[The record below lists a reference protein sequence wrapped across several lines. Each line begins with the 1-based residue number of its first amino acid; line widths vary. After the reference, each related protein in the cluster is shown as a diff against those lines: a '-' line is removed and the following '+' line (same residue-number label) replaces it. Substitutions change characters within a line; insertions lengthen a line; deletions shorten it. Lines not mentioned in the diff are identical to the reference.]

1 MHWCFTQQRNKDQNY
16 SYNIRFLK
24 MSNLNSTKPVLHC
37 SARYPYFVSTQ
48 TACAILSCNDFLFN
62 DLSSLFSKAMLRN
75 PITVPTPCFC
85 KPRALNH
92 RLCLFLPLPHTSQQ
106 ATRFSVK
113 RGLDFLLHCLNFLS
127 KKSWP

>member
-1 MHWCFTQQRNKDQNY
+1 MHLRFTQQSNKDQNC

-24 MSNLNSTKPVLHC
+24 MSNLNSTVPVLHC
-37 SARYPYFVSTQ
+37 SACYSYFVSTQ

-85 KPRALNH
+85 KPKALNH
-92 RLCLFLPLPHTSQQ
+92 RLCLFLPFPCTSQQ
-106 ATRFSVK
+106 ALSFPVK
-113 RGLDFLLHCLNFLS
+113 RGLDFLLHS
-127 KKSWP
+127 

>member
-37 SARYPYFVSTQ
+37 SACYSYFVSTQ

-75 PITVPTPCFC
+75 PITIPTPRFC

-92 RLCLFLPLPHTSQQ
+92 RICLFLPLPHTSLSGTEFLYQK
-106 ATRFSVK
+106 RFGFSFAV
-113 RGLDFLLHCLNFLS
+113 LDFFE
-127 KKSWP
+127 

>member
-24 MSNLNSTKPVLHC
+24 MSNLNRTKPVLHC
-37 SARYPYFVSTQ
+37 STCYSYFVSTQ

-62 DLSSLFSKAMLRN
+62 DLSSLFSKARLRN

-92 RLCLFLPLPHTSQQ
+92 TLCLFLPLPHTSQQ
-106 ATRFSVK
+106 APSFSVK
-113 RGLDFLLHCLNFLS
+113 RGLDFFFFFALLDFLA
-127 KKSWP
+127 